1 MKKSSGVLLLLA
13 AAGFGSGAAQRVTRE
28 GILHDATGKEVGR
41 VELQQK
47 SGAVVVIVHA
57 QGLPPGL
64 HGMHL
69 HEAGQ
74 CEPPAFQSAG
84 AHYNPHNREHGRRN
98 TRGAHLG
105 DLGNLRIGSNGRGSR
120 TVTIADSETRKG
132 LVSLL
137 GPGRSLVIHA
147 DPDDDRTDPSGNSGA
162 RIACA
167 VVK

>member
-1 MKKSSGVLLLLA
+1 MKSSGVLLVLA
-13 AAGFGSGAAQRVTRE
+13 AAVSTSGAAQRVTRE
-28 GILHDATGKEVGR
+28 GILHDAAGKEVGR

-47 SGAVVVIVHA
+47 SGSVVVSLRA

-69 HEAGQ
+69 HEAGR
-74 CEPPAFQSAG
+74 CEPPAFQTAG
-84 AHYNPHNREHGRRN
+84 GHYNPHNREHGRRN

-105 DLGNLRIGSNGRGSR
+105 DLGNLRVGSNGRGNR
-120 TVTIADSETRKG
+120 TVTVADSETRKG

-137 GPGRSLVIHA
+137 GEGRALVIHA
-147 DPDDDRTDPSGNSGA
+147 DPDDDLTDPSGNSGA

>member
-1 MKKSSGVLLLLA
+1 MKSLGVVLALA
-13 AAGFGSGAAQRVTRE
+13 AAGVTSGAAQRVIRE
-28 GILHDATGKEVGR
+28 GVLHDAAGREAGR

-47 SGAVVVIVHA
+47 GGAVVVIVHA
-57 QGLPPGL
+57 RGLPPGL

-69 HEAGQ
+69 HETGQ
-74 CEPPAFQSAG
+74 CEPPDFQSAG
-84 AHYNPHNREHGRRN
+84 GHYNPHNREHGRRN

-120 TVTIADSETRKG
+120 TVTLADSETRKG

-147 DPDDDRTDPSGNSGA
+147 NPDDDRTDPSGNSGA